1 MRQMAKYWPQ
11 NTRLF
16 ILSNL
21 LLVTM
26 VLCLTALFLPFW
38 FVVDFHYGRMIEPI
52 KAPVVTTQRTTTTT
66 TGATTTPSTAST
78 QANAV
83 NVGKRSVRRKIY
95 EAILPA
101 KVNRRSKRQ
110 LTKIGKTFDTL
121 IVPKVNVGLFYMEY
135 PYADFMTL
143 SELNYKLISLIH
155 LENTAPVLVV
165 PKTLYVGQ
173 VLYAIGMFTLTMSTV
188 GIFILACQKYGSVT
202 GEIAAAGFV
211 TFSALSLLVGVAFAG
226 VHTEGDIWDDFPV
239 MNRVIL
245 KTSPDVTLNW
255 GYYFALCGP
264 LLCIFCC
271 VLLWTQACSTCMV
284 VEEIRR
290 KQIAEIR
297 SSVPYRPLEPTTK
310 MGGHL
315 NTGMKHNKKSWP
327 TNIVE
332 SDNEF
337 AM

>member
-1 MRQMAKYWPQ
+1 MRGMIKYWPQ

-21 LLVTM
+21 MLVTM
-26 VLCLTALFLPFW
+26 VLCLTALFLPYW
-38 FVVDFHYGRMIEPI
+38 FVVDFHYTKSNEPI
-52 KAPVVTTQRTTTTT
+52 KVYVPTKTPTTVVPTAQTTTNDSAPVIGRK
-66 TGATTTPSTAST
+66 
-78 QANAV
+78 
-83 NVGKRSVRRKIY
+83 KRSVERSWLH
-95 EAILPA
+95 ALLPTQIHL
-101 KVNRRSKRQ
+101 RYKRQ
-110 LTKIGKTFDTL
+110 LTKLGQTFNNL
-121 IVPKVNVGLFYMEY
+121 HVPAVNVGLFYLEY
-135 PYADFMTL
+135 PYADFKTL
-143 SELNYKLISLIH
+143 TELKYKLISLVH

-173 VLYAIGMFTLTMSTV
+173 VLYSIGMFALTMCTV
-188 GIFILACQKYGSVT
+188 GIFILACQKYSSVT
-202 GEIAAAGFV
+202 GEIASAGFV
-211 TFSALSLLVGVAFAG
+211 TFSALALLFGVAFAG
-226 VHTEGDIWDDFPV
+226 IHTEGDIWDDFPV

-245 KTSPDVTLNW
+245 NTAPYVTLNW

-271 VLLWTQACSTCMV
+271 VLLWTQACSTCMI

-297 SSVPYRPLEPTTK
+297 SSVPYRPLEPSRS
-310 MGGHL
+310 GHI
-315 NTGMKHNKKSWP
+315 NTGMRRDPAPWPKK
-327 TNIVE
+327 IVE